1 MMKTFT
7 AGLVGL
13 SLSLGAMAAPA
24 LAQDAQDAHA
34 GHAAALSAA
43 DTPIETIAA
52 TAEGKAALD
61 KNLPGLTTHEAYEQ
75 FKGMSLKQV
84 QPMSGGA
91 ISDDAVKA
99 LQADLDKLK
108 K

>member
-1 MMKTFT
+1 MKKMLT

-13 SLSLGAMAAPA
+13 SLSLGALATGPA
-24 LAQDAQDAHA
+24 LAQ
-34 GHAAALSAA
+34 AAAAAAMSAEN
-43 DTPIETIAA
+43 TPIVDIAA
-52 TAEGKAALD
+52 TPEGKAALD

-75 FKGMSLKQV
+75 FKSMSLKQV

-91 ISDDAVKA
+91 ITDDQLKA

>member
-1 MMKTFT
+1 MKTFT

-24 LAQDAQDAHA
+24 LAQDAHA

-91 ISDDAVKA
+91 ISDDALTA

>member
-13 SLSLGAMAAPA
+13 SLSLGMAAPA
-24 LAQDAQDAHA
+24 LAQDAHA

-91 ISDDAVKA
+91 ISDDALTA